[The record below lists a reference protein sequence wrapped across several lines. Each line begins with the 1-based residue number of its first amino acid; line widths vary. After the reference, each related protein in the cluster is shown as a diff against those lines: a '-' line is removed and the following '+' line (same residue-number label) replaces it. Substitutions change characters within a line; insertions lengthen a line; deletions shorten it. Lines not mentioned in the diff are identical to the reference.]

1 MKIAVPKEAARGER
15 RVALVPE
22 SAARII
28 AAGHAVGVESGAGAS
43 AGYDDSAYAA
53 AGATIES
60 SRRALFSDADLV
72 LTVRSLDG
80 NDVDLL
86 PAGAA
91 LIGQLRPLTSPVE
104 MQALAR
110 RGVRA
115 LAMELVPRITRA
127 QKMDSLSSQ
136 ATAAGYK
143 AVLLA
148 AARHGKF
155 FPMLMTAAGTVPP
168 ARVLVLG
175 AGVAGLQA
183 IATARRLGAVVQ
195 GFDIRPAVKEQVES
209 LGATWVGM
217 EFEEAEGSGGYAK
230 EVSEEMKQREHEHLH
245 KLVADAD
252 VVITTAQIPGRPAP
266 VLITRDMVEAM
277 KSGAIIVDLAA
288 ESGGNCELARADE
301 EVQLGNVLILGP
313 TDLAAGTPIHA
324 SQMYSRNVEALVL
337 HIVSDGALNL
347 DTSDEI
353 VRECLVTD
361 AGSIVHPRVSAAIPQ
376 ER

>member
-1 MKIAVPKEAARGER
+1 MNIAVPREVAPGER

-22 SAARII
+22 SVGRLTK
-28 AAGHAVGVESGAGAS
+28 AGNRVVIESGAGVA
-43 AGYDDSAYAA
+43 AGFTDAAYTA
-53 AGATIES
+53 AGAEIS
-60 SRRALFSDADLV
+60 ADRKAAL
-72 LTVRSLDG
+72 
-80 NDVDLL
+80 
-86 PAGAA
+86 GAA
-91 LIGQLRPLTSPVE
+91 DMLLMVKPITEGDIASLARGVVAIGMLRPLTAAAF
-104 MQALAR
+104 MKQLAEH
-110 RGVRA
+110 GVRA
-115 LAMELVPRITRA
+115 VAMELVPRITRA

-148 AARHGKF
+148 ASQHGKF

-209 LGATWVGM
+209 LGAQWVGL
-217 EFEEAEGSGGYAK
+217 ELKEAEGTGGYAQ
-230 EVSEEMKQREHEHLH
+230 EVSEETKRREHEHLH
-245 KLVADAD
+245 KLVAEAD

-266 VLITRDMVEAM
+266 VLITRDMVDAM
-277 KSGAIIVDLAA
+277 RQGAFIVDLAA
-288 ESGGNCELARADE
+288 ESGGNCELTQPDQD
-301 EVQLGNVLILGP
+301 VTHNGVTILGP
-313 TDLAAGTPIHA
+313 TDLAAGTQIHA
-324 SQMYSRNVEALVL
+324 SQMYSRNIEALAQ
-337 HIVSDGALNL
+337 HIIKDGALNL

-353 VRECLVTD
+353 MRDCLVTD
-361 AGSIVHPRVSAAIPQ
+361 GGAIVHPRVKATATQ